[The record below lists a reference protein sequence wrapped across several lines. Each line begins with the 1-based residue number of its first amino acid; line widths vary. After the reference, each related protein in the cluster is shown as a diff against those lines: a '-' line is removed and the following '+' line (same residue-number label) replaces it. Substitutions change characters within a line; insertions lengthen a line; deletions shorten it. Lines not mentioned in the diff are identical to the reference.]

1 MTRSNRTL
9 LLAVAI
15 ALVTGATLP
24 GCGRT
29 LSRWGLGSQKLHAP
43 QGAQAVLGIS
53 FHQEATSTI
62 KDVVFVMDD
71 CTVIAKEYK
80 DISPF
85 EGKLEILTHDGRPFL
100 QAGCVP
106 RVAAAR

>member
-1 MTRSNRTL
+1 MTQSKYPL
-9 LLAVAI
+9 LLAVIA
-15 ALVTGATLP
+15 ALVVGTALP

-29 LSRWGLGSQKLHAP
+29 LSRWGLGAQRLHAP
-43 QGAQAVLGIS
+43 QGAQAVLGMS
-53 FHQEATSTI
+53 FHQEGTSTI

-71 CTVIAKEYK
+71 CTVVAKEYK

-85 EGKLEILTHDGRPFL
+85 EGKLEILDHDGKPFH

-106 RVAAAR
+106 RVAAR

>member
-1 MTRSNRTL
+1 MI
-9 LLAVAI
+9 A
-15 ALVTGATLP
+15 ALVVGTALP

-29 LSRWGLGSQKLHAP
+29 LSRWGLGAQRLHAS
-43 QGAQAVLGIS
+43 QGAQAVLGMS
-53 FHQEATSTI
+53 FHQEGTSTI

-71 CTVIAKEYK
+71 CTVVAKEYK

-85 EGKLEILTHDGRPFL
+85 EGKLEILSHDGKPFH

-106 RVAAAR
+106 RVASAR